1 MDKSYLSKFKGK
13 KITFKRDD
21 SSPDIKVKFVES
33 FEDYKIKVSND
44 RSFITSDIVKYKIDE
59 SFYDVKLKKVQSFED
74 FQVYFEN

>member
-33 FEDYKIKVSND
+33 FEDYKIKEVGD
-44 RSFITSDIVKYKIDE
+44 RSFISSEVIKYKIDE
-59 SFYDVKLKKVQSFED
+59 SFYDVKLKRVTSFED
-74 FQVYFEN
+74 FQIYYE